1 MRFSGSLRSGPM
13 PFASRNWFDVGSAQM
28 FHARA
33 LTSAAA
39 ESFAEYYARAGE
51 SHGLRYVLH
60 LPQTRSLG
68 FAMSWR
74 YWLRK
79 QPDFHDSEPE
89 INVQKLVY
97 VLVQAQLAE
106 EGFK

>member
-1 MRFSGSLRSGPM
+1 M
-13 PFASRNWFDVGSAQM
+13 PFASRNWLDVCIAHM
-28 FHARA
+28 FHACA

-39 ESFAEYYARAGE
+39 ESFAEYYARAGG

-68 FAMSWR
+68 FLTSWR
-74 YWLRK
+74 YWLR
-79 QPDFHDSEPE
+79 QLPDFHDGEPE

-97 VLVQAQLAE
+97 MLMRAKRGE
-106 EGFK
+106 EGLK